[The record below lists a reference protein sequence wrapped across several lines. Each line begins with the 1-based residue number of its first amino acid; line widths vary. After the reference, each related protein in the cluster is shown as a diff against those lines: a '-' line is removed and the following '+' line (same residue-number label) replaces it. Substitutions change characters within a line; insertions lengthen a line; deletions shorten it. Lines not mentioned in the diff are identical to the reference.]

1 MKIQTKTILLFV
13 MFLCSLLL
21 HSFDNSQNKIKL
33 LPSISPLVKDDLRK
47 IVITYP
53 KERVVFEVQDDIWS
67 ITEPVQEKADYAR
80 LRSLFLQFRKEIQM
94 DTFVDQSN
102 HSNYGLDSN
111 NSITI
116 EMWSKDSSDEQI
128 PEIGFYLGFDAEGG
142 SSFVSLQSEKG
153 TSKSVYRAK
162 IGTRARYEYPL
173 QDWMNQILLDFSPSD
188 ITQIEVKNS
197 DIQYT
202 ITRNTADLF
211 DIVDVNF
218 SVDSTNIAKKITS
231 LGQLRIGERRQFGE
245 KNQYRN
251 VDDTIVGQIILTH
264 RSPKEKKQV
273 LKIHKIEN
281 QQALVSIDDNSLSS
295 TDEKQF
301 FIVASSLIQEFFDPS
316 NTFRDR
322 KIFAKNQVV
331 KEAIDRISYTS
342 TSKKEVV
349 ELQQDLSNG
358 FWTVLRPS
366 QKSIDMRKIF
376 FMVNTLLS
384 LEAVG
389 IVEEPTQEQRDIIQ
403 DRLILHLLGGDM
415 ISIGLSRPIFTDIQ
429 SDIEVQK
436 YRFVHFQNR
445 ILVVSKKDYTTILQ
459 GFGLVE

>member
-1 MKIQTKTILLFV
+1 MKIQMKTILLFA
-13 MFLCSLLL
+13 MFLGSLLL
-21 HSFDNSQNKIKL
+21 HYFDSAESNTKI

-53 KERVVFEVQDDIWS
+53 KDRIVFEVQDDIWY
-67 ITEPVQEKADYAR
+67 ITEPVHKKADYAR
-80 LRSLFLQFRKEIQM
+80 LRAMFLQFRKEIHM
-94 DTFVDQSN
+94 DTLVDQSN
-102 HSNYGLDSN
+102 LSNYGLDSN
-111 NSITI
+111 NLITI
-116 EMWSKDSSDEQI
+116 EMWSVDTSDEQI
-128 PEIGFYLGFDAEGG
+128 PEIGFSLGFDAEGG

-162 IGTRARYEYPL
+162 IGTRSRYEYPL
-173 QDWMNQILLDFSPSD
+173 QDWLNQILLDFSPSD
-188 ITQIEVKNS
+188 INQVEVQNS
-197 DIQYT
+197 DFHYT
-202 ITRNTADLF
+202 ISRNTMDEF
-211 DIVDVNF
+211 DIVDVDF
-218 SVDSTNIAKKITS
+218 SVDSAILAKKITS
-231 LGQLRIGERRQFGE
+231 LGQLRIGERKQLE
-245 KNQYRN
+245 KKQYSD
-251 VDDTIVGQIILTH
+251 VDERILGQIVLIH
-264 RSPKEKKQV
+264 RSPNEKKQI

-295 TDEKQF
+295 SIEKQF

-316 NTFRDR
+316 NTFRDK

-342 TSKKEVV
+342 TSKKEVI

-358 FWTVLRPS
+358 FWTVLQPS

-389 IVEEPTQEQRDIIQ
+389 VVEEPTQEQRDIIQ
-403 DRLILHLLGGDM
+403 DRLTIYLLGGDT
-415 ISIGLSRPIFTDIQ
+415 ISIGFSQPLFTDTQ
-429 SDIEVQK
+429 LDIDVQK
-436 YRFVHFQNR
+436 YRFIHIQNR

>member
-1 MKIQTKTILLFV
+1 MRIQTKTILLFV
-13 MFLCSLLL
+13 IFLCSLLL
-21 HSFDNSQNKIKL
+21 HFIDNSKNSPDL
-33 LPSISPLVKDDLRK
+33 LPSISPLTKDDLRK

-53 KERVVFEVQDDIWS
+53 KEKIVFEVQDDIWN
-67 ITEPVQEKADYAR
+67 ITSPVQQKADYAR
-80 LRSLFLQFRKEIQM
+80 IRSLFLQFRKEIQM
-94 DTFVDQSN
+94 DTLVDQSN

-111 NSITI
+111 NSISV
-116 EMWSKDSSDEQI
+116 EMWSKDTSDKQI
-128 PEIGFYLGFDAEGG
+128 PEIGFNLGFDTEGG

-153 TSKSVYRAK
+153 SSKSVYRAK
-162 IGTRARYEYPL
+162 IGTRARYEYSL
-173 QDWMNQILLDFSPSD
+173 QDWLNQILLDFSPSN
-188 ITQIEVKNS
+188 IHQVEVQNS
-197 DIQYT
+197 VTDYRIIRDT
-202 ITRNTADLF
+202 TDVF
-211 DIVDVNF
+211 DIVDANF
-218 SVDSTNIAKKITS
+218 SVDSTIVAKKITS
-231 LGQLRIGERRQFGE
+231 LGQLRIGEKKLYSDLG
-245 KNQYRN
+245 KG
-251 VDDTIVGQIILTH
+251 IIGQIILTH
-264 RSPKEKKQV
+264 RSPKEKKQI

-281 QQALVSIDDNSLSS
+281 QQALVSIEDNSFSS
-295 TDEKQF
+295 SAEKSV

-322 KIFAKNQVV
+322 KVFTKNQVV
-331 KEAIDRISYTS
+331 KESIDRISYTA

-389 IVEEPTQEQRDIIQ
+389 VVEEPTQEQIDIIQ
-403 DRLILHLLGGDM
+403 DRLTLHLLGGDL
-415 ISIGLSRPIFTDIQ
+415 ISIGFSRPLFTDTQ

-436 YRFVHFQNR
+436 YRFVHIQNR
-445 ILVVSKKDYTTILQ
+445 ILVISKKDFTTILQ

>member
-1 MKIQTKTILLFV
+1 MKIQTKTILLFA
-13 MFLCSLLL
+13 MFLCTLLL
-21 HSFDNSQNKIKL
+21 HSFDKSESNTKL
-33 LPSISPLVKDDLRK
+33 LPSIFPLVKDDLRK

-53 KERVVFEVQDDIWS
+53 KERIVFEIQDDIWY
-67 ITEPVQEKADYAR
+67 ITEPVQKKADYAR
-80 LRSLFLQFRKEIQM
+80 LRAMFLQFRKEIQM
-94 DTFVDQSN
+94 DTLVDQSN

-111 NSITI
+111 NLITI
-116 EMWSKDSSDEQI
+116 EMWSADTSDEQI
-128 PEIGFYLGFDAEGG
+128 PEIGFSLGFDADGG
-142 SSFVSLQSEKG
+142 SSFVSLHSEKG

-162 IGTRARYEYPL
+162 IGTRSRYEYPL
-173 QDWMNQILLDFSPSD
+173 QDWLNQILLDFSPSD
-188 ITQIEVKNS
+188 INQVEVQNS
-197 DIQYT
+197 DFHNT
-202 ITRNTADLF
+202 ISRNTMDEF
-211 DIVDVNF
+211 DIVDMDF
-218 SVDSTNIAKKITS
+218 SVDSTILAKKITS
-231 LGQLRIGERRQFGE
+231 LGLLRIGERKQLE
-245 KNQYRN
+245 KTQYSD
-251 VDDTIVGQIILTH
+251 VDESIIGQIILIH
-264 RSPKEKKQV
+264 RSPKQKKQIF
-273 LKIHKIEN
+273 KIHKIEN

-295 TDEKQF
+295 STEKQF

-322 KIFAKNQVV
+322 KVFAKNQVV

-342 TSKKEVV
+342 TSKKEVI

-389 IVEEPTQEQRDIIQ
+389 VVEEPTQEQRDIIQ
-403 DRLILHLLGGDM
+403 DRLTIYLLGGDT
-415 ISIGLSRPIFTDIQ
+415 ISIGFSQPLFTDTQ
-429 SDIEVQK
+429 LDIDVQK
-436 YRFVHFQNR
+436 YRFIHIQNR